1 MSLIPDT
8 SGGRYMHE
16 TLGKAAILM
25 ESLPWIKRAWG
36 RTVVI
41 KYGGAAMTDAAL
53 KHSVAADIVLMKL
66 VGINPVIVHGGGPE
80 ITGYMNRLGMPVEF
94 VDGLRVTS
102 DEAME
107 LVRMVLVGKVNGDIV
122 SAINAHGRLA
132 VGIAGDDGNLI
143 RACAKDERLGRVG
156 EIVHVDTTVVENLI
170 DDGFIP
176 VIASVGGGDDGG
188 SYNINADL
196 VAGEVASALGAEKV
210 IFLTDVDG
218 LYEDFSDKGSLISAL
233 SLEEAESMIS
243 DGKLASGMIPK
254 VGACVRALHRGV
266 ERAHIL
272 NGTIPHALL
281 LEVYTDEGIGTMI
294 TGESTSLGL
303 TDDAL
308 YAGYEG
314 EVTL

>member
-1 MSLIPDT
+1 M
-8 SGGRYMHE
+8 SGGTDMDMHD
-16 TLGKAAILM
+16 KAAILM

-41 KYGGAAMTDAAL
+41 KYGGAAMTDEAL
-53 KHSVAADIVLMKL
+53 RHSVAADIVLMKL

-80 ITGYMNRLGMPVEF
+80 ITAYMQRLEMPVEF
-94 VDGLRVTS
+94 VDGLRVTTP
-102 DEAME
+102 EAME
-107 LVRMVLVGKVNGDIV
+107 LVRMVLVGKVNGDLV

-143 RACAKDERLGRVG
+143 RATMKDERLGRVG
-156 EIVHVDTTVVENLI
+156 EVTAIDTTVVSNLI

-176 VIASVGGGDDGG
+176 VIASVAAGDDGG
-188 SYNINADL
+188 SFNINADL
-196 VAGEVASALGAEKV
+196 VAGEIASALGAEKV

-218 LYEDFSDKGSLISAL
+218 LYADFADKGSLISAL
-233 SLEEAESMIS
+233 DFSEAETMLA
-243 DGKLASGMIPK
+243 GGTLASGMIPK
-254 VGACVRALHRGV
+254 VGACVHALRRGV

-281 LEVYTDEGIGTMI
+281 LEIYTNEGVGTMI
-294 TGESTSLGL
+294 TGETTSLGL
-303 TDDAL
+303 ADDVT
-308 YAGYEG
+308 YAAYEG